1 MNLALGAW
9 PVLGSQPL
17 LISPRISAGYLQ
29 GDTQVRAWQ
38 GERESRGSGSPSL
51 GAWHSPALS
60 RWARCS
66 LPMAACSLL
75 MTLPLCNPNP
85 SCSAK
90 SLPSFKA
97 PQGTMVFKHLPA
109 PGGRGLPCISA
120 TCNHAPHYHTNLR
133 SLKELQTGGLLPGS
147 LSGTRTMFTPR
158 KWSSANFTQVTRY
171 PRCAPPGW
179 GGLSDTSHLVT
190 CHIVFP
196 SLIILEYKNDS
207 EGIQG
212 TAVGRAR
219 RAGLQFCDNGQGT
232 ETQLPHLENGHP
244 GLSGWAQALWPPAGP
259 RA

>member
-1 MNLALGAW
+1 MTPLPHSEFILTQDTWGPPAKAQYLLWPPRTSGGPQLGQQCLSWPLLLIVPAGVTMNLALGAW

-171 PRCAPPGW
+171 PRCAPQV
-179 GGLSDTSHLVT
+179 GGG
-190 CHIVFP
+190 C
-196 SLIILEYKNDS
+196 LI
-207 EGIQG
+207 
-212 TAVGRAR
+212 
-219 RAGLQFCDNGQGT
+219 
-232 ETQLPHLENGHP
+232 HP
-244 GLSGWAQALWPPAGP
+244 IW
-259 RA
+259 